1 MAKDRQGFGWNKLF
15 DALDVEAE
23 LDKELKAGDDCSL
36 TINCN
41 TQTFEDMASSYYD
54 DNSTLLDVLKGGVD
68 SISIKGKNVR
78 YYGATLKVTYKDLP
92 NVTDEW
98 VKNEDNSYSYY
109 NTKLSENLSSGKPT
123 AEYTT
128 ELKIPK
134 DVFDINKKPENAA
147 AFQYYLTAPTYVTAS
162 IGFNDG
168 AGKWKQAEAKT
179 TKYEMSTATGKTSA
193 TAFDNGIQDNQELL
207 LKLTYIK
214 YSQINITVGNFRWVD
229 ADGNVIPAEPVIEGK
244 VYHQIRTS
252 DGAIRF
258 LAEVDEADVAT
269 AESGNVKLTAD
280 GVDKDQPIVKAYR
293 SILAGGKTISAAE
306 GKVFIISSTVLNA
319 KGSVSAEFTLDSISG
334 ALTKTVTL

>member
-1 MAKDRQGFGWNKLF
+1 M
-15 DALDVEAE
+15 
-23 LDKELKAGDDCSL
+23 
-36 TINCN
+36 
-41 TQTFEDMASSYYD
+41 
-54 DNSTLLDVLKGGVD
+54 
-68 SISIKGKNVR
+68 
-78 YYGATLKVTYKDLP
+78 DLP

-147 AFQYYLTAPTYVTAS
+147 AFQYDLTAPTYVTAS

-258 LAEVDEADVAT
+258 LAEVDEADVAA

>member
-1 MAKDRQGFGWNKLF
+1 
-15 DALDVEAE
+15 
-23 LDKELKAGDDCSL
+23 
-36 TINCN
+36 
-41 TQTFEDMASSYYD
+41 
-54 DNSTLLDVLKGGVD
+54 
-68 SISIKGKNVR
+68 
-78 YYGATLKVTYKDLP
+78 
-92 NVTDEW
+92 
-98 VKNEDNSYSYY
+98 
-109 NTKLSENLSSGKPT
+109 
-123 AEYTT
+123 
-128 ELKIPK
+128 
-134 DVFDINKKPENAA
+134 
-147 AFQYYLTAPTYVTAS
+147 
-162 IGFNDG
+162 
-168 AGKWKQAEAKT
+168 
-179 TKYEMSTATGKTSA
+179 MSTATGKTSA

-258 LAEVDEADVAT
+258 LAEVDEADVAA